1 MEHGMILVTLSS
13 FTPFWSIVNVCWK
26 IIVSIS
32 LGYAFPPKQK
42 FPRLYTIFLPL
53 YSSIPCRT
61 CGWWPQTRSAPHQLP
76 DVQVFSGFHPE
87 LPLFISPVKDNNDQL
102 CTILFY
108 FGNILFQLFFPAKM
122 IIQLIDSYQP
132 YFDTL
137 YFCNSSLIIAKM
149 KDIRCIQSLQCII
162 ETFLTIVM
170 AVIICCIN
178 SFYRACCKY
187 ICVGSGC
194 LKANCL
200 SSRSVDSVRVPSKFA
215 IVRSSLEKILLHLP

>member
-1 MEHGMILVTLSS
+1 MWMMAADKICPLINCQMSKCFLV
-13 FTPFWSIVNVCWK
+13 FIRN
-26 IIVSIS
+26 
-32 LGYAFPPKQK
+32 
-42 FPRLYTIFLPL
+42 FL
-53 YSSIPCRT
+53 
-61 CGWWPQTRSAPHQLP
+61 
-76 DVQVFSGFHPE
+76 F
-87 LPLFISPVKDNNDQL
+87 FISPVKDNNDQL

-194 LKANCL
+194 LKGKLLVFSFRRFCKSSFKICNCQVIL
-200 SSRSVDSVRVPSKFA
+200 RKNTFYICHK
-215 IVRSSLEKILLHLP
+215 IVRAIIFVICIQAGIIIEVFVSSQCTVADNTEC

>member
-61 CGWWPQTRSAPHQLP
+61 CGMMAADKICPLINCQMSKCFL
-76 DVQVFSGFHPE
+76 VFIRNF
-87 LPLFISPVKDNNDQL
+87 LFFISPVKDNNDQL

-170 AVIICCIN
+170 AVIICCITA
-178 SFYRACCKY
+178 STEPAVS
-187 ICVGSGC
+187 I
-194 LKANCL
+194 
-200 SSRSVDSVRVPSKFA
+200 FA
-215 IVRSSLEKILLHLP
+215 

>member
-1 MEHGMILVTLSS
+1 MHFHQSRNFQGCIRYSYLYILRFPAEHVDDGRR
-13 FTPFWSIVNVCWK
+13 
-26 IIVSIS
+26 
-32 LGYAFPPKQK
+32 QD
-42 FPRLYTIFLPL
+42 LP
-53 YSSIPCRT
+53 
-61 CGWWPQTRSAPHQLP
+61 PHQLP

-194 LKANCL
+194 LKGKLLVFSFRRFCKSSFKICNCQVIL
-200 SSRSVDSVRVPSKFA
+200 RKNTFTFA
-215 IVRSSLEKILLHLP
+215 IK